1 MRIAQVAPLYERVP
15 PLYYGGTE
23 RVVSYLTE
31 ELIKQGHQLTL
42 FASGDSLTQA
52 RLVSPCQGSLRL
64 NPDCQTPLV
73 YHMLQLEQVVRSAT
87 AFDII
92 HFHIDYLHFPFVR
105 RLGKPHVTTLHGR
118 LDLPDL
124 VPLYREFCDMPVV
137 PISNS
142 QKSPLPSINWQS
154 TVYHGLPA
162 DLYQLNKNPGAYLL
176 FLGRISP
183 EKRVDRAIEI
193 AKRANMKLKVAAKV
207 DAVDAKYMNA
217 EIRPLLDDPMIEFIG
232 EVGEM
237 EKREL
242 LGNAYALLF
251 PIDWV
256 EPFGLVMI
264 EAMACGTPTIAFRR
278 GSVPEIIDDQV
289 TGYVVEDID
298 QSLAAL
304 DKLQSFDRERCRQVF
319 EERFS
324 ARRMAADYLKVYARL
339 IDAQR
344 GVRPT
349 LRRQKIRAR
358 PQAAVTPPGE
368 AGLVISYQ
376 TEPKSD

>member
-1 MRIAQVAPLYERVP
+1 M
-15 PLYYGGTE
+15 
-23 RVVSYLTE
+23 
-31 ELIKQGHQLTL
+31 
-42 FASGDSLTQA
+42 
-52 RLVSPCQGSLRL
+52 
-64 NPDCQTPLV
+64 
-73 YHMLQLEQVVRSAT
+73 
-87 AFDII
+87 
-92 HFHIDYLHFPFVR
+92 
-105 RLGKPHVTTLHGR
+105 
-118 LDLPDL
+118 
-124 VPLYREFCDMPVV
+124 
-137 PISNS
+137 
-142 QKSPLPSINWQS
+142 
-154 TVYHGLPA
+154 
-162 DLYQLNKNPGAYLL
+162 
-176 FLGRISP
+176 
-183 EKRVDRAIEI
+183 DRAIEI

-289 TGYVVEDID
+289 TGYVVEDIE

-319 EERFS
+319 EKRFS
-324 ARRMAADYLKVYARL
+324 ARRMAADYLKVYDRL

-358 PQAAVTPPGE
+358 PQAAVTSPGE